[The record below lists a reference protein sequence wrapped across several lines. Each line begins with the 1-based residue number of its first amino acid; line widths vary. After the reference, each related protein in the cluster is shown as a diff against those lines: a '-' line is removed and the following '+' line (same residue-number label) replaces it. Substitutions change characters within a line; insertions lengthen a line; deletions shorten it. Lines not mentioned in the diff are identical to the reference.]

1 MVDNRD
7 IEKRPALPEPIVLKF
22 VRCHINQIGI
32 FVDSNLDSW
41 SLSDLHGWAGRGVRF
56 SVIDVDT
63 DEDVT
68 RIVLA

>member
-1 MVDNRD
+1 MV
-7 IEKRPALPEPIVLKF
+7 KRPALPEPIVLKF
-22 VRCHINQIGI
+22 VPCQINQIGI